1 MKVRCLHPSSA
12 LQCRAGSFWVAFGGV
27 SLALIATVVAAV
39 LAFAS
44 VKAKAENNA
53 AVNERQDIQQREV
66 TDLLREIYSNQLV
79 IMHHLKIRPG
89 RRDAMPRPP
98 LSEDMP

>member
-12 LQCRAGSFWVAFGGV
+12 LQCRAGSFWVAFGGF
-27 SLALIATVVAAV
+27 SLALVAIVVAAA

-44 VKAKAENNA
+44 VKAKAENNT
-53 AVNERQDIQQREV
+53 AVNERQDVQQREV
-66 TDLLREIYSNQLV
+66 TDLLHEIYSNQMV
-79 IMHHLKIRPG
+79 IMHHLKIRAG

-98 LSEDMP
+98 LSEDIP